1 MYVIAY
7 YFMWRYSRKNSM
19 LEPDRVRNTLM
30 VRGLPRYVEKSGRLK
45 FKQIIPR
52 DKCTAWSANP
62 SVGDLLVLIRSYDQP
77 SPVLRSLDVP
87 GISTDEIALE
97 NHYYEAYGVRPI
109 KIEFVSDKSE
119 MLLLS
124 ERIIKKQNA
133 LDELNLQYEQTNQ
146 RPVMRTRKCASIDAI
161 TYYEERI
168 RALNEEYNELRPV
181 FMLIPDWL
189 IDWDGQQFE
198 NQSKCEARST
208 SRSRICNISERID
221 H

>member
-1 MYVIAY
+1 M
-7 YFMWRYSRKNSM
+7 R
-19 LEPDRVRNTLM
+19 
-30 VRGLPRYVEKSGRLK
+30 
-45 FKQIIPR
+45 
-52 DKCTAWSANP
+52 
-62 SVGDLLVLIRSYDQP
+62 
-77 SPVLRSLDVP
+77 RSLDVP

-168 RALNEEYNELRPV
+168 RALNEEYNELRSV

-189 IDWDGQQFE
+189 I
-198 NQSKCEARST
+198 
-208 SRSRICNISERID
+208 
-221 H
+221 